1 MSLPAKNSRQMSN
14 TIPPLKFFPWSEINE
29 NLYNEREESSFVEGQ
44 RKDLDLDWFTPFL
57 IVFTI
62 VVVEIAR
69 KTMRKGKEWFKYPN
83 KILISWQLA
92 N

>member
-1 MSLPAKNSRQMSN
+1 M
-14 TIPPLKFFPWSEINE
+14 
-29 NLYNEREESSFVEGQ
+29 EGQ

-69 KTMRKGKEWFKYPN
+69 KTMRKGKELFKYPKKSLSPGN
-83 KILISWQLA
+83 WLIRS
-92 N
+92 

>member
-1 MSLPAKNSRQMSN
+1 MSN

-29 NLYNEREESSFVEGQ
+29 NLYHEREESSFVERQ

-57 IVFTI
+57 IVFTV

-69 KTMRKGKEWFKYPN
+69 KTMRKGKQCFNYIKKN
-83 KILISWQLA
+83 IFIFWQRA

>member
-1 MSLPAKNSRQMSN
+1 MSN

-29 NLYNEREESSFVEGQ
+29 NLYHEREESSFVESQ
-44 RKDLDLDWFTPFL
+44 RKDLVLDGFIPFS

-69 KTMRKGKEWFKYPN
+69 KTMGKGKEWFKCKK
-83 KILISWQLA
+83 KILIFWQLA